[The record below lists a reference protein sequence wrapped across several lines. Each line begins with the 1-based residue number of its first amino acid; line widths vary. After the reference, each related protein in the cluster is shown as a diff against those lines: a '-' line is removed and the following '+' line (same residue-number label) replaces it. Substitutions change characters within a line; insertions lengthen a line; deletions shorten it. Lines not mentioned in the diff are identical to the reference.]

1 MRSGGE
7 SACVRAV
14 LLKSD
19 GIRVSARSECG
30 RYADLANGDGV
41 FVFIVAEE
49 FKKSDVEHQHED
61 FYE

>member
-41 FVFIVAEE
+41 SE
-49 FKKSDVEHQHED
+49 SGSGDVESA
-61 FYE
+61 